1 MQALILFVTGIV
13 LGIILG
19 AFLYAVEDEEE
30 E

>member
-30 E
+30 